1 LKEPTNRSHPICV
14 VCRWCIR
21 CLVES
26 TLTCPSYF
34 LVRILCGLSVNLW
47 WSLCLS
53 ACLSC
58 VVCRWYIRCLVCR
71 WRTGCLVLGCLV
83 GSTFQERG
91 HGSRVLS
98 RHPLTDI
105 ESLFPCPQSTSLSAF
120 LFASLSICCGLSAC
134 LLVGYL
140 LCVDVQ
146 PIPLGVSFSKARSSK
161 LERLFC
167 HVSVKRDVRAL
178 SFEL

>member
-140 LCVDVQ
+140 LCVDGTAN
-146 PIPLGVSFSKARSSK
+146 PTWGDIFESSK
-161 LERLFC
+161 LKARTSLLPCFSE
-167 HVSVKRDVRAL
+167 KRRS